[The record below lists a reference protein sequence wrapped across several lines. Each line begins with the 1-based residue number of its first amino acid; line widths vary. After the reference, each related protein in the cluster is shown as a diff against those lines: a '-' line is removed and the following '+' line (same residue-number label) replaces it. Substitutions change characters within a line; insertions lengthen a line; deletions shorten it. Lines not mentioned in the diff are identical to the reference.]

1 MYSSWCSQKPAMSF
15 KAPARQRG
23 LSIVELIMFIV
34 IMGIAAAATMQVF
47 NLSTKVGADP
57 VRRKQALLL
66 AEALLEEIELARFT
80 YCDPTDANAAT
91 ATSTAGCVTSPEG
104 FDIEA
109 NNVGRPFDNVN
120 DYVKKA
126 GEAATP
132 FGNLAGELAD
142 VGGVRPFEGVVA
154 GYAASVTMNVINA
167 NAQLGPTALPVS
179 SDATP
184 AGLNAV
190 RITVTVN
197 YGGPNDNV
205 TLDGYRTR
213 YAPTSYP

>member
-1 MYSSWCSQKPAMSF
+1 MSF

-47 NLSTKVGADP
+47 NLSTKASADP

-80 YCDPTDANAAT
+80 YCDPNDDNAAT
-91 ATSTAGCVTSPEG
+91 ATTAELVSPAVPVDPSRCATLLEG
-104 FDIEA
+104 FGPEA
-109 NNVGRPFDNVN
+109 GNTRPFDNVN